1 MKFRVSLLLYVFLV
15 GSGLV
20 LFAGEQK
27 KSGKSSAPK
36 VTFERNVVP
45 LIQKYC
51 IACHGEK
58 LQTAGVDFSIYR
70 DAASVLK
77 ARDVWEKASQKL
89 QLGAMP
95 PKGLP
100 QPTTAERSLLINWI
114 DSTLSSANCDIKDP
128 GRVTLRRLNREEYN
142 NTIRD
147 LFGVDLK
154 PANDFPSDDVG
165 YGFDNIGDVL
175 TISPLLMERYLGAA
189 EKISE
194 AVVFAEDANAPIAHF
209 EAERMP
215 QTGGDGVV
223 MDDGRNLYSNGQVT
237 VDFNFPK
244 DGDYILRARAYEQH
258 AGDEFVKMTLRFED
272 KDVQT
277 VDVKAVEDAPKIYQI
292 RVTAQS
298 GKRRFAVA
306 FINDY
311 YNPRNPDPKNR
322 DRNLIVDYLEIVG
335 PLAPRPSTL
344 PESHR
349 RVIPCDPP
357 HREDCARKI
366 ARDFARRA
374 YRRPVTDDEV
384 NRLVRYVKMAE
395 DEGDSFERGIQL
407 AVQAVLA
414 SPHFLFRVEL
424 DSTNEVRDLNDF
436 ELASR
441 LSYFLWSSMPDE
453 ELFTLA
459 EKGQLHD
466 PKVLTTQAKRMIKDP
481 KAKALVQNFAGQW
494 LQLRNLVLVN
504 PDKQRFP
511 DWDEELRNAMR
522 METELFFEDVMRN
535 DRSVLDFI
543 DGKFTYLNERLAK
556 HYGYRGVKGTEFRR
570 VSLSGP
576 QRGGVLTQASV
587 LTVTS
592 NPTRTSP
599 VKRGKWILEQLLNAP
614 PPPPPANVEEL
625 KEDGQLKGT
634 LRQKMEQ
641 HRKNPSCA
649 TCHQQMDPLGFA
661 LENYDAI
668 GAWRKLDDG
677 FPVDASGELPG
688 GEKFDTP
695 AQLKAVLKNR
705 SKQFVRCL
713 TEKMLTY
720 ALGRGLVAEDRCM
733 VDDITKAVIKGKYR
747 FSALV
752 TEIVKSEPFRKRRG
766 DKKSQ
771 IQS

>member
-1 MKFRVSLLLYVFLV
+1 MKFRVSLLIFATLI

-20 LFAGEQK
+20 LFAGEG
-27 KSGKSSAPK
+27 KSGKSSAPT
-36 VTFERNVVP
+36 VTFERDIAP
-45 LIQKYC
+45 LVQKYC
-51 IACHGEK
+51 LACHGEK
-58 LQTAGVDFSIYR
+58 LQTAGINFSTYR
-70 DAASVLK
+70 DTASVLK

-100 QPTTAERSLLINWI
+100 QPTTAERHRLIHWI
-114 DSTLSSANCDIKDP
+114 DSTLSSAHCDIQDP

-194 AVVFAEDANAPIAHF
+194 AVIFAEDANAPIARF

-237 VDFNFPK
+237 VDFNFPQ
-244 DGDYILRARAYEQH
+244 DGDYLLRARAYEQH
-258 AGDEFVKMTLRFED
+258 AGDEFAKMTLRFED
-272 KDVQT
+272 KEVQT
-277 VDVKAVEDAPKIYQI
+277 VEVKAGEDAPKIYQV
-292 RVTAQS
+292 RVRAS
-298 GKRRFAVA
+298 AGKRRFAVA

-311 YNPRNPDPKNR
+311 YNPRHPDPKNR

-335 PLAPRPSTL
+335 PLAVRPNPL
-344 PESHR
+344 PEPHR
-349 RVIPCDPP
+349 RIIPCDPP

-366 ARDFARRA
+366 IHDFARRA
-374 YRRPVTDDEV
+374 FRRPVTDDEV
-384 NRLVRYVKMAE
+384 NRLMRYVKMAE
-395 DEGDSFERGIQL
+395 EEGDSFERGIQL
-407 AVQAVLA
+407 ATQAILV

-424 DSTNEVRDLNDF
+424 DSTNEVRELNDF

-441 LSYFLWSSMPDE
+441 LSYFLWSSMPDD
-453 ELFTLA
+453 ELFSLA
-459 EKGQLHD
+459 EQGKLRD
-466 PKVLTTQAKRMIKDP
+466 PQVLAAQAKRMMKDP
-481 KAKALVQNFAGQW
+481 KSRAFVQNFAGQW
-494 LQLRNLVLVN
+494 LQLRNLALVN

-511 DWDEELRNAMR
+511 DWDEDLRAAMR
-522 METELFFEDVMRN
+522 TETELFFEDIMRN

-543 DGKFTYLNERLAK
+543 DGKFTYVNERLAK
-556 HYGYRGVKGTEFRR
+556 HYGIRGVTGEQFRR
-570 VSLSGP
+570 VTLAGP
-576 QRGGVLTQASV
+576 QRSGVLTQASV

-599 VKRGKWILEQLLNAP
+599 VKRGKWILEQFLNAP

-625 KEDGQLKGT
+625 KEDGPLKGT

-677 FPVDASGELPG
+677 LPVDASGELPS

-695 AQLKAVLKNR
+695 AQLKAVLKNQ

-720 ALGRGLVAEDRCM
+720 ALGRGLVAEDRCS
-733 VDDITKAVIKGKYR
+733 VDDITKAVIKGQYR

-752 TEIVKSEPFRKRRG
+752 TEIVKSDTFRKKRA
-766 DKKSQ
+766 DKT
-771 IQS
+771 IAVR

>member
-1 MKFRVSLLLYVFLV
+1 MKFRVSLLIFTLLL

-20 LFAGEQK
+20 LLAGEQGKKQPAAK
-27 KSGKSSAPK
+27 KSANA
-36 VTFERNVVP
+36 VAFERDIAP
-45 LIQKYC
+45 LVQRYC
-51 IACHGEK
+51 TACHGEK
-58 LQTAGVDFSIYR
+58 VQTAGINFLTFR
-70 DAASVLK
+70 DTTSVLK
-77 ARDVWEKASQKL
+77 ARNVWEKASPKL

-100 QPTTAERSLLINWI
+100 QPTTAERHLLIHWI

-147 LFGVDLK
+147 LFGVDSK

-175 TISPLLMERYLGAA
+175 TISPLLMERYLDAA

-194 AVVFAEDANAPIAHF
+194 AVIFAEDANVPVAHF

-223 MDDGRNLYSNGQVT
+223 MDDGRTLYSNGQVT

-244 DGDYILRARAYEQH
+244 DGDYILRVRAYEQH
-258 AGDEFVKMTLRFED
+258 AGDEFAKMTLRFED

-277 VDVKAVEDAPKIYQI
+277 VDVKTGEDAPKVYQI
-292 RVTAQS
+292 RVTARA

-311 YNPRNPDPKNR
+311 YNPRRPDPKNR

-335 PLAPRPSTL
+335 PLTPRPSAL

-357 HREDCARKI
+357 HSEECARKI
-366 ARDFARRA
+366 LRDLARKAF
-374 YRRPVTDDEV
+374 RRPVTDDEV
-384 NRLVRYVKMAE
+384 NRLLRCVKMAE
-395 DEGDSFERGIQL
+395 DEGDSFERGMQL
-407 AVQAVLA
+407 AAQAILV

-459 EKGQLHD
+459 EKGQLRD
-466 PKVLTTQAKRMIKDP
+466 PKVLAAQAKRMLKDP

-494 LQLRNLVLVN
+494 LQLRHLALVS

-511 DWDEELRNAMR
+511 DGDEELRAAMR
-522 METELFFEDVMRN
+522 TETELFFEDIMRN

-556 HYGYRGVKGTEFRR
+556 HYGYRGVKGAEFRR
-570 VSLSGP
+570 VPLSGP
-576 QRGGVLTQASV
+576 QRSGVLTQASV

-599 VKRGKWILEQLLNAP
+599 VKRGKW
-614 PPPPPANVEEL
+614 
-625 KEDGQLKGT
+625 T
-634 LRQKMEQ
+634 LG
-641 HRKNPSCA
+641 S
-649 TCHQQMDPLGFA
+649 
-661 LENYDAI
+661 
-668 GAWRKLDDG
+668 
-677 FPVDASGELPG
+677 S
-688 GEKFDTP
+688 
-695 AQLKAVLKNR
+695 
-705 SKQFVRCL
+705 S
-713 TEKMLTY
+713 
-720 ALGRGLVAEDRCM
+720 
-733 VDDITKAVIKGKYR
+733 
-747 FSALV
+747 
-752 TEIVKSEPFRKRRG
+752 
-766 DKKSQ
+766 
-771 IQS
+771 